1 MFDYSPARVLVTHNT
16 DGHQGTRKDEAIY
29 ATVSTTDSALGDM
42 TMDAAWLP
50 GCMIGPIRG
59 RVPVPV
65 PVPTLVQVP
74 ALALALALS
83 LTRLTLALVQAPL
96 AIADKV
102 SAATLPLNHSLYS

>member
-16 DGHQGTRKDEAIY
+16 EGHQGTRQDEAIY

-42 TMDAAWLP
+42 AMDTAWLP
-50 GCMIGPIRG
+50 GCMIGPIRD
-59 RVPVPV
+59 RVPF
-65 PVPTLVQVP
+65 PVPTLGQVP

-83 LTRLTLALVQAPL
+83 LTRLTLALVPAPL